1 MIKKIKQ
8 VNYKSFNNYNSSGLE
23 FNRINI
29 LYGRNGQGKSSLV
42 NFIKDNIENNNLDIF
57 ETSSNGFSLFFYD
70 TDYKN
75 SLFYSND
82 KFKTFY
88 IADDIENIILEKNK
102 ICKKIK
108 KT

>member
-57 ETSSNGFSLFFYD
+57 ETSSNGFSLFFMIQII
-70 TDYKN
+70 K
-75 SLFYSND
+75 
-82 KFKTFY
+82 
-88 IADDIENIILEKNK
+88 IAYFIAMINLRHFI
-102 ICKKIK
+102 
-108 KT
+108 

>member
-57 ETSSNGFSLFFYD
+57 EISSMVLVYFFMIQII
-70 TDYKN
+70 K
-75 SLFYSND
+75 
-82 KFKTFY
+82 
-88 IADDIENIILEKNK
+88 IAYFIAMINLRHFI
-102 ICKKIK
+102 
-108 KT
+108 

>member
-57 ETSSNGFSLFFYD
+57 EISSNGFSLFFYVIDQKDSLCYITD
-70 TDYKN
+70 T
-75 SLFYSND
+75 
-82 KFKTFY
+82 FKKFY
-88 IADDIENIILEKNK
+88 IAVDME
-102 ICKKIK
+102 
-108 KT
+108 

>member
-1 MIKKIKQ
+1 M
-8 VNYKSFNNYNSSGLE
+8 
-23 FNRINI
+23 
-29 LYGRNGQGKSSLV
+29 V

-57 ETSSNGFSLFFYD
+57 ETSSNGFSLFFY

-108 KT
+108 KLKEFKNKIEE

>member
-57 ETSSNGFSLFFYD
+57 EISSNGFSLFFMIQII
-70 TDYKN
+70 K
-75 SLFYSND
+75 
-82 KFKTFY
+82 
-88 IADDIENIILEKNK
+88 IAYFIAMINLRHFI
-102 ICKKIK
+102 
-108 KT
+108 